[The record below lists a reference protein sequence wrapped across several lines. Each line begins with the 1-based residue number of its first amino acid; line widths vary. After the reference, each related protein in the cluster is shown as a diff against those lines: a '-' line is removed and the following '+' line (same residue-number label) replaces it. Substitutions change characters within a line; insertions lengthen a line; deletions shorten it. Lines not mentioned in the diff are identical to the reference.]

1 MKNYLKCSQ
10 INVFSKSKQNEA
22 RECTPK
28 LSKIKCLAFLGKE
41 KKTLRKKNDVFL
53 FKEHWNGW
61 VFPQERWKGEE
72 RFDVDRKELSIQN
85 SKSRRIFFKME
96 GN

>member
-1 MKNYLKCSQ
+1 MFLVNPNRMKPENAHPNS
-10 INVFSKSKQNEA
+10 A
-22 RECTPK
+22 RSNSWLFWVK
-28 LSKIKCLAFLGKE
+28 K